1 MRIIDIWSVVIIGV
15 IMVTVGWVMMSPTV
29 NGVFDVFDD
38 TLKPDLT
45 GLALA
50 TYVTVIS
57 VGKITFNLSPVV
69 ISVALVLWG
78 FAKTQQRERVTEWI
92 R

>member
-1 MRIIDIWSVVIIGV
+1 
-15 IMVTVGWVMMSPTV
+15 MVTIGWVMLSPTV

-38 TLKPDLT
+38 TLKPDLS

-50 TYVTVIS
+50 TYTTAVS

-69 ISVALVLWG
+69 ISVALVFWG